1 MIKNLISGDNTQS
14 ILSECLYEVHTQGPV
29 SSLTFEKLAYIKK
42 FHPEEFANFEN
53 KFLSAIGLFYK
64 VDQPKSIFEEFY
76 SIYSNS
82 IVDEVGQAF
91 TATQASAFR
100 EIKNNR
106 YFSFSAPTSS
116 GKSHLFRELIKT
128 TKKDILIIVPSR
140 ALIAEYYNEVIDIVD
155 KDTLVLQFI
164 EDVNSS
170 KIDRRIFIVTPERG
184 SEVLKYK
191 DVFDIELVLL
201 DEAQISDE
209 DIRGMTFDALVRRV
223 DKAFP
228 EAKKV
233 FAHPFISNPEAQLK
247 KHTFDVDSFS
257 KNYNLYTAGKIFLSI
272 DKTSKLEYFSPNI
285 KTLPEPIEGDL
296 VEETINKGG
305 SLLVYIS
312 KGKIYDGRH
321 LVDFGKYIEMCP
333 FLTDPAAKSLIN
345 KLKSFIGASDKPRNE
360 KYSLL
365 IDLMSRGIV
374 IHHGSM
380 PLKARLMAEEFVR
393 KGYARICFATST
405 LVQGINMPFDIVW
418 IDNFTSMK
426 PIILKNLIGRSGR
439 TSSTKGLF
447 DYGYTIVKKENLD
460 TFSKRFKEI
469 VSLDD
474 VSKLDLDIDNISV
487 DQRDLAESIKE
498 GTFDEDLH
506 LPEIQ
511 VERIKE
517 AQLNKEINYVL
528 DKLLVGDK
536 PITGYEYYGLSN
548 SVRDRVKRNF
558 KKIYS
563 NHLRRTSLNKSE
575 AAVLSTAIPI
585 MLWHIQGKSFSEIVS
600 LRYSFLSEKDK
611 QRKIFSRLKRGEI
624 TAQEADDEI
633 KKLKVRYSPIASSIP
648 NSKLVGASL
657 FGEYESV
664 NNIDYDIV
672 IYDTYDYLDKVISL
686 SMSDPISAALEV
698 YFEETK
704 DVRAIYLQNYLKYG
718 TNDDTEIWL
727 IKYGFSFEDIDWLQ
741 EHVQSVDS
749 SRIDFKPTIDQ
760 LSLEQKKA
768 IARYL

>member
-1 MIKNLISGDNTQS
+1 MINDLISGDNTPS
-14 ILSECLYEVHTQGPV
+14 ILSECLYEVHTKGPI

-42 FHPEEFANFEN
+42 FHPEEFSKYEN

-64 VDQPKSIFEEFY
+64 VGKPRSVLEEFY

-82 IVDEVGQAF
+82 ILDEVGHTF

-100 EIKNNR
+100 GIKNNR

-116 GKSHLFRELIKT
+116 GKSHLFRELIKST
-128 TKKDILIIVPSR
+128 EKDILIVVPSR
-140 ALIAEYYNEVIDIVD
+140 ALIAEYYNEVIEIVD
-155 KDTLVLQFI
+155 KKTLVLQFI

-184 SEVLKYK
+184 SEILKYK
-191 DVFDIELVLL
+191 DVFNIELVLL
-201 DEAQISDE
+201 DEAQISE
-209 DIRGMTFDALVRRV
+209 EEIRGMTFDALVRRIDNV
-223 DKAFP
+223 FP
-228 EAKKV
+228 DAKKV

-257 KNYNLYTAGKIFLSI
+257 KNYNLYTAGKIFLNI
-272 DKTSKLEYFSPNI
+272 DKANNLEYFSPNI
-285 KTLPEPIEGDL
+285 QTMPEPINDDL
-296 VEETINKGG
+296 VAETINKGG

-312 KGKIYDGRH
+312 KGKIYDGKH
-321 LVDFGKYIEMCP
+321 LVDFGKYIELCP
-333 FLTDPAAKSLIN
+333 FLTDPKAKILIN
-345 KLKSFIGASDKPRNE
+345 KLRSFIGASDQPRDE

-393 KGYARICFATST
+393 KGFARICFATST

-418 IDNFTSMK
+418 IDNFNNMK
-426 PIILKNLIGRSGR
+426 PITLKNLIGRSGR
-439 TSSTKGLF
+439 TSSNKGLF
-447 DYGYTIVKKENLD
+447 DYGYTIVKKENVE
-460 TFSKRFKEI
+460 TFSKRFKDI
-469 VSLDD
+469 VSLEE
-474 VSKLDLDIDNISV
+474 VSKLDLEIDNISV

-498 GTFDEDLH
+498 GTFDVDLH
-506 LPEIQ
+506 LPEVQI
-511 VERIKE
+511 ERIKK
-517 AQLNKEINYVL
+517 ANLDKEIKYIL
-528 DKLLVGDK
+528 DKLLVDDK
-536 PITGYEYYGLSN
+536 TITGSEYYALSD
-548 SVRDRVKRNF
+548 SIRSRVKTNF

-563 NHLRRTSLNKSE
+563 HHLRRPKLNKSE

-611 QRKIFSRLKRGEI
+611 QRTVLSRLKRRYITEEEAEI
-624 TAQEADDEI
+624 EI
-633 KKLKVRYSPIASSIP
+633 NKLKVRYSPIAATIP
-648 NSKLVGASL
+648 NSKLIGASL
-657 FGEYESV
+657 FGVYESV

-686 SMSDPISAALEV
+686 SMSDPISAVLEI
-698 YFEETK
+698 YFNKTK
-704 DVRAIYLQNYLKYG
+704 DIRAIYLQNYLKYG

-727 IKYGFSFEDIDWLQ
+727 IKYGFSFEDIEWLK
-741 EHVQSVDS
+741 EHIQNVDS
-749 SRIDFKPTIDQ
+749 SKIEFKSTIDR
-760 LSLEQKKA
+760 LSLEQKEA
-768 IARYL
+768 ISRYI